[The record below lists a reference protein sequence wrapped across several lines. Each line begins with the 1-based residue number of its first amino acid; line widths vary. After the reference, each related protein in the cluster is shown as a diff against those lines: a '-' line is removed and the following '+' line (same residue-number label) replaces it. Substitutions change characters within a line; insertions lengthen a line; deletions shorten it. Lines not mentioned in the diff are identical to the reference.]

1 MVETFTEP
9 HAKLHTKAKDFISQ
23 FITKNST
30 EPIIAEA
37 NNIIQELISSQ
48 KSLLYRIEELEYNE
62 VEFQTERDYFKDIFN
77 NQPVGLYRIRSF
89 SSDKWSDKDWLSSTN
104 PPYSMEFASK
114 QFCEILEISD
124 TQFKL
129 NPYILSD
136 LIYEADKKSFGLK
149 NEEAKK
155 LLIPFSWEG
164 RLMVNRKIKWVRFE
178 SVPNKLPNNDI
189 LWTGILYDI
198 AAQKNTKNEFSK
210 ARLDLEDVLE
220 GANIGTLEWN
230 VQTGK
235 MKFNKIWAKNLGY
248 SSTEI
253 KIAQF
258 ILGGNGWKS
267 ITHPDD
273 VPYAE
278 EMLHRHFSG
287 ELPTHSVEVRMRHKK
302 GYWVWIRQ
310 EGKVR
315 TWTPDGKP
323 LLMYGTHT
331 DITKRKNA
339 EQALFELNEQLES
352 RIVERTSEL
361 TALNNSLREAE
372 LKFRTVANFTYDWE
386 YWISTDN
393 HIIFMSPSVE
403 RVTGY
408 TAEEFEHNMELL
420 NTIIHPSDAEQW
432 KNRNNNTCDK
442 DIELTLR
449 IINKK
454 GEIRWLN
461 HLQRSV
467 FVDGKY
473 LGVRVSNRDITEK
486 VLAENRLLNITVD
499 VEERE
504 RNRFSSEL
512 HDGMGP
518 LLSTIKL
525 YFQWLSDTKDDE
537 KRKLITEKGNFSI
550 EMAIQTARELAKG
563 LSSQFLSETGFVNA
577 IKDFTQRINDTNK
590 MSIRF
595 DTNSDER
602 FSGFMELMLYR
613 ITTELIKNTITY
625 SQAENI
631 YLQFHLDRQNEIIS
645 FKYSDNGLGFDWEK
659 VRHEQKGLGLMNIL
673 NRVQIM
679 KGTIV
684 INSKIGEGMSVSI
697 SLPIEQI
704 EKKLI
709 NN

>member
-1 MVETFTEP
+1 MDETFTDSQ
-9 HAKLHTKAKDFISQ
+9 AMLYTKAEDFISH
-23 FITKNST
+23 SSAELPT

-37 NNIIQELISSQ
+37 NNIIQELISTQ
-48 KSLLYRIEELEYNE
+48 KSLSHRIEELEYKE
-62 VEFQTERDYFKDIFN
+62 IEFQTEREYFKDIFN
-77 NQPVGLYRIRSF
+77 NQPVGLYRIRSY
-89 SSDKWSDKDWLSSTN
+89 SSDKWSDKDWISSVN
-104 PPYSMEFASK
+104 PPYAMEFASK
-114 QFCEILEISD
+114 RFCEILGISE
-124 TQFKL
+124 TQFKH

-136 LIYEADKKSFGLK
+136 LIYEADKKSFGVK

-164 RLMVNRKIKWVRFE
+164 RLMVNWKIKWVRFE

-198 AAQKNTKNEFSK
+198 AEQKSTDDEFSK
-210 ARLDLEDVLE
+210 ARIDLEDVLE

-230 VQTGK
+230 VQSGK

-273 VPYAE
+273 VAYAE
-278 EMLHRHFSG
+278 EMLRRHFSG

-302 GYWVWIRQ
+302 GYWVWIKQ

-331 DITKRKNA
+331 DVTKRKNA

-352 RIVERTSEL
+352 RIAERTSEL

-408 TAEEFEHNMELL
+408 TVEEFELNTELL
-420 NTIIHPSDAEQW
+420 NTIIHPNDAELW
-432 KNRNNNTCDK
+432 EDRNNNPCDK

-454 GEIRWLN
+454 GDIRWLN
-461 HLQRSV
+461 HLRRCI

-473 LGVRVSNRDITEK
+473 LGVRVS
-486 VLAENRLLNITVD
+486 NITVD

-537 KRKLITEKGNFSI
+537 KRKLITEKGNYSI

-590 MSIRF
+590 ISIHF
-595 DTNSDER
+595 DTNSQER
-602 FSGFMELMLYR
+602 FSGFMEIMLYR

-631 YLQFHLDRQNEIIS
+631 HLQFHLDKQNEIIS

-684 INSKIGEGMSVSI
+684 INSKIGEGMSVNI

-704 EKKLI
+704 EKTQ